1 MIYWVLHK
9 VLTEANLDS
18 PVEGFPGY
26 FADYFKD
33 NFCFV
38 DVRDMLLLSK
48 IKRKF
53 FDLDN
58 YCGITTVS
66 NKYYKINSLSS
77 FKALLK
83 NTNEQDIFV
92 IQHLTEM
99 TMPIVKYLNNKR
111 IKVALLDYWQLSKL
125 FDSSGERSLYS
136 KLENFFKY
144 SWKMKFYSL
153 LRKLLSQKNYKKNYI
168 DYLFVADDI
177 VNSRTVYNIP
187 INNLIKCNSVP
198 LDEFISF
205 KKTRKI
211 DFKNYLVFVDQGISK
226 QADTSLDM
234 SESQKKEYDQI
245 IIKSLKK
252 ISEETGKQ
260 IIIAEHPRV
269 KYEDDYWG
277 DFKHFSR
284 ITNDLISQSDGVIGH
299 YSTSLYFAKL
309 SRKNIIFLTY
319 SDFAYNEHVLKM
331 FNFLGGTLF
340 DIDNCTRQY
349 KGDCNYQIR
358 ENAERSKDNKNIIKN
373 FLESYCKERSK

>member
-26 FADYFKD
+26 FADFFKD
-33 NFCFV
+33 KFCFV
-38 DVRDMLLLSK
+38 DVGNMLLISR

-53 FDLDN
+53 FNLDN
-58 YCGITTVS
+58 YFGKTRLS

-77 FKALLK
+77 FKDLL
-83 NTNEQDIFV
+83 NNAGEQDIFV

-99 TMPIVKYLNNKR
+99 TMPIVKYLNNKK
-111 IKVALLDYWQLSKL
+111 IKVLVLDYWQLSEL
-125 FDSSGERSLYS
+125 FDSPGKRSAYS
-136 KLENFFKY
+136 KLGHFLKY
-144 SWKMKFYSL
+144 SWKMKLYSL
-153 LRKLLSQKNYKKNYI
+153 IRKVLSRKNYKKNYI
-168 DYLFVADDI
+168 DYLFTADDI
-177 VNSRTVYNIP
+177 VNSRSVYNIS
-187 INNLIKCNSVP
+187 IKNLIKCNSVP

-205 KKTRKI
+205 KKTKKI

-226 QADTSLDM
+226 QPDTSLDM
-234 SESQKKEYDQI
+234 SEVQKKKYDQFI
-245 IIKSLKK
+245 IAALKK
-252 ISEETGKQ
+252 ISQERGKQ

-277 DFKHFSR
+277 GFKHFSG
-284 ITNDLISQSDGVIGH
+284 ITKDLICEADGVIGH

-309 SRKNIIFLTY
+309 NRKNIIFLTY

-340 DIDNCTRQY
+340 DADNCTREC
-349 KGDCNYQIR
+349 KGDCDYQISQ
-358 ENAERSKDNKNIIKN
+358 NVLKLKGDNKSIIKN
-373 FLESYCKERSK
+373 FLKSYCK